1 MKRWINSPDASWQER
16 AIGVILSVVTFIG
29 VTVLWVVT
37 LALLVEKF
45 AF

>member
-1 MKRWINSPDASWQER
+1 MKRWFNSPDASWQER
-16 AIGVILSVVTFIG
+16 AMGAILSVTFIS
-29 VTVLWVVT
+29 VTVLWVGA

>member
-1 MKRWINSPDASWQER
+1 MGA
-16 AIGVILSVVTFIG
+16 ILSVTFIG
-29 VTVLWVVT
+29 VTVLWVGA